1 MYLILIDKRGVIPC
15 LLVCRIDFY
24 IHFTYRS
31 TCFALRTPIKSLI
44 TSIQYITLYVVA
56 YTLHDTIRYQ
66 YNLLYILLFIIN
78 SKGMLTRGINV
89 RACARVCNY
98 INQLHTCN
106 RIAVCNR
113 LLSARKSLKISS
125 EFLKSIPPVSKKIRF
140 LFAPTLVKL
149 LYNPQITDICVVFL
163 ILCRSYVDF

>member
-1 MYLILIDKRGVIPC
+1 MSACLSHRFLYPYRIQVNVFCLANPNKIVNYVLIVRCSV
-15 LLVCRIDFY
+15 
-24 IHFTYRS
+24 H
-31 TCFALRTPIKSLI
+31 
-44 TSIQYITLYVVA
+44 VA
-56 YTLHDTIRYQ
+56 HDIIRYQ

-78 SKGMLTRGINV
+78 SKGMLTCGINV
-89 RACARVCNY
+89 PVCARVCNY

-106 RIAVCNR
+106 RIAVCCR
-113 LLSARKSLKISS
+113 LLSARKSLKIWS
-125 EFLKSIPPVSKKIRF
+125 EFLKSIPPLSKKIRF